1 MESTLRVLGPV
12 RPARVD
18 WRLTNSARGQSLDGA
33 AFTAPGHPRL
43 SGLSTYLPRLKPRV
57 RLVSSTPAVAI
68 APHLQEV
75 QSGGKGS
82 AGQSAHPMSTPS
94 RHLSLEKRLALLRE
108 IRDGRDTLRAGP
120 SAEAQAVLA
129 AKLAAWRELAK
140 LEDITLRTI
149 HEMTGVKEELQL
161 AIAILSP
168 SGRLFL
174 TAHKGESAEPS
185 DQG

>member
-1 MESTLRVLGPV
+1 
-12 RPARVD
+12 
-18 WRLTNSARGQSLDGA
+18 
-33 AFTAPGHPRL
+33 
-43 SGLSTYLPRLKPRV
+43 
-57 RLVSSTPAVAI
+57 
-68 APHLQEV
+68 
-75 QSGGKGS
+75 
-82 AGQSAHPMSTPS
+82 
-94 RHLSLEKRLALLRE
+94 
-108 IRDGRDTLRAGP
+108 
-120 SAEAQAVLA
+120 VLA